1 MAFLHQLRRFVL
13 LIDEQP
19 KRTAGSLELPSV
31 IMTDRLDYVVAAV
44 GSSEPDPGFGVGDTV
59 LVDDPTAGRRVTLD
73 GVRYRLVKASSVV
86 GVVESC

>member
-1 MAFLHQLRRFVL
+1 M

-19 KRTAGSLELPSV
+19 KRTAGSLELPSATSAF
-31 IMTDRLDYVVAAV
+31 MTDRLDYVVAAV

-86 GVVESC
+86 GVVEPC

>member
-1 MAFLHQLRRFVL
+1 MAFLHPLRRFVL

-19 KRTAGSLELPSV
+19 KRTAGSLELPSA

-73 GVRYRLVKASSVV
+73 GVRYRLVRASSVV
-86 GVVESC
+86 GVVEPC

>member
-1 MAFLHQLRRFVL
+1 M

-19 KRTAGSLELPSV
+19 KRAAGNLELPSA